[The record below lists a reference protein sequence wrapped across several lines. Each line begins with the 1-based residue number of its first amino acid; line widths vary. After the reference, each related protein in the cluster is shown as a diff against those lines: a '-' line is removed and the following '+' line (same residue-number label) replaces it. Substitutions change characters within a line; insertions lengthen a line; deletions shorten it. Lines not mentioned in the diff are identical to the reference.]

1 MFGKYFEIF
10 SIRSFSHENF
20 LANEKC
26 SIMNGCNDHCRWD
39 RSRKDDRCTWWRN
52 TTNYSLGD
60 WPEWTMILR
69 RRENLPEYQRYVETF
84 VKKLMEGLWTLE
96 RGERQ
101 MNDSKIV
108 PMENI
113 RDSGATVVVRDSIL
127 LNVVVGERYS
137 WIIGADWT

>member
-1 MFGKYFEIF
+1 
-10 SIRSFSHENF
+10 
-20 LANEKC
+20 
-26 SIMNGCNDHCRWD
+26 
-39 RSRKDDRCTWWRN
+39 
-52 TTNYSLGD
+52 
-60 WPEWTMILR
+60 MILR

-137 WIIGADWT
+137 